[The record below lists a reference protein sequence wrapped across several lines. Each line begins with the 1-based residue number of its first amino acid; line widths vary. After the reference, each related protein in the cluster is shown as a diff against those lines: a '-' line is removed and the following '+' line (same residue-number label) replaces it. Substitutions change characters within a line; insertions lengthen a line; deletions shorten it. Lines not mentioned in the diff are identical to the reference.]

1 MGYVYL
7 NCSVPGR
14 IVIHSLFSE
23 PIDLYLAR
31 VETWSV
37 LRVQRCTANN
47 AGCASGAT
55 FLVRSVSTYI
65 TEITLTLFII
75 VPLASQ

>member
-14 IVIHSLFSE
+14 IVIHSLFLE
-23 PIDLYLAR
+23 PVSTDLAR
-31 VETWSV
+31 VETWRV

-47 AGCASGAT
+47 ADCASGAT
-55 FLVRSVSTYI
+55 LREFV
-65 TEITLTLFII
+65 F
-75 VPLASQ
+75 SQECIEVHS

>member
-14 IVIHSLFSE
+14 IVIHSLFSG

-31 VETWSV
+31 VETWRV

-47 AGCASGAT
+47 AGGASGT
-55 FLVRSVSTYI
+55 TLC
-65 TEITLTLFII
+65 EIILGQECIGIHFC
-75 VPLASQ
+75 